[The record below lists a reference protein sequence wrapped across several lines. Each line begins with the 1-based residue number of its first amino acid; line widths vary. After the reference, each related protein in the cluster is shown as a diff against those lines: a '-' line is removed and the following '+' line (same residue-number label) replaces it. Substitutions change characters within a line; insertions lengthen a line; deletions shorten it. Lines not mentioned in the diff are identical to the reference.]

1 MDADSLKKQRE
12 LKNTNYYKNIIK
24 DILTNILKQIEI
36 YNNNN
41 IQKIVYTVP
50 FINYNINIDKLETV
64 ILKLKKELIKRKFKV
79 LYIEP
84 TKLII
89 EWE

>member
-12 LKNTNYYKNIIK
+12 LKNKNYYKNILK
-24 DILTNILKQIEI
+24 DILNNILKQIEI

-41 IQKIVYTVP
+41 IQKIIYNIP
-50 FINYNINIDKLETV
+50 FINYNINLDKLET
-64 ILKLKKELIKRKFKV
+64 IMLKLKQELIKRKFKV

-84 TKLII
+84 TKFII
-89 EWE
+89 EW

>member
-12 LKNTNYYKNIIK
+12 LKNNNYYKNIIK

-41 IQKIVYTVP
+41 IQKIVYTIP

-89 EWE
+89 EW